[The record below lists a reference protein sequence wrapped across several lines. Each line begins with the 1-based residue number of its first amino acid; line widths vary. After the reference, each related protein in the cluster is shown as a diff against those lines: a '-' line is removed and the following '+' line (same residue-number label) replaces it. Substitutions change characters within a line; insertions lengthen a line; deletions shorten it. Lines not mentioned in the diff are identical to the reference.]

1 MDIRELRYFLAV
13 ADEQN
18 ITKAA
23 ERLYISQPSLSKQ
36 MSNLEEEIGAPLFIR
51 GGRKITLT
59 ESGILLKKRAEELM
73 DLYDKTRCELM
84 SHEKEISGTV
94 YIGGGESRAMSVT
107 AAAAKK
113 VMTDYPRIKFDF
125 FSGDAQSVTEKLE
138 KGLLDFAVLVDGDT
152 SPYESLRLP
161 YGDTW
166 GLLVRK
172 DSPVG
177 AKNSVSVREARK
189 LPLIVSRQGT
199 SQGGILRRLFGGD
212 TDALNIK
219 AVYNLVYNASL
230 LVNEGI
236 GCAVG
241 IDGIINTSG
250 NGSLKFVPFEPAV
263 KTYLDVMW
271 KKRQVFGKA
280 AVVFLKYLKAEINE
294 IK

>member
-94 YIGGGESRAMSVT
+94 YIGGGESRAMSIT

-152 SPYESLRLP
+152 
-161 YGDTW
+161 W

-189 LPLIVSRQGT
+189 LPLIVSRQGA

-263 KTYLDVMW
+263 KTYLDVVW

-280 AVVFLKYLKAEINE
+280 AVVFLKYLKNEINE

>member
-1 MDIRELRYFLAV
+1 MEFRVMNYFLTV
-13 ADEQN
+13 AREES
-18 ITKAA
+18 ISRAA
-23 ERLYISQPSLSKQ
+23 EALHVTQPNLSRQ
-36 MSNLEEEIGAPLFIR
+36 MQNLEQEIGKPLFVR
-51 GGRKITLT
+51 GNRRTSLT
-59 ESGILLKKRAEELM
+59 AAGELLKKRAEELM

-94 YIGGGESRAMSVT
+94 YIGGGESRAMSIT

-189 LPLIVSRQGT
+189 LPLIVSRQGA

-212 TDALNIK
+212 TDALN
-219 AVYNLVYNASL
+219 
-230 LVNEGI
+230 
-236 GCAVG
+236 
-241 IDGIINTSG
+241 
-250 NGSLKFVPFEPAV
+250 
-263 KTYLDVMW
+263 
-271 KKRQVFGKA
+271 
-280 AVVFLKYLKAEINE
+280 
-294 IK
+294 